1 MSQQE
6 LPPLETITLLLDGKQ
21 LESHIQ
27 SKTAQLPSQRNYLN
41 VQDQTPLGGHKRMEE
56 DQPEKTGKDD
66 SHMVQ
71 TCQANK
77 WQSAVLR
84 GLNWSIRKDPKLFLS
99 LQGYSLWPKQTS
111 QIFQVPLHSLRRGR
125 CSAHLSRQ
133 KKAGNCNLASVIGAM
148 KERTLMVYTSLH
160 TLLTHCSIIKPSYCH
175 VMGCKKSCCEMYP
188 NDALPKWQSPHAA
201 CIYFPR
207 LDWFTTTI
215 PQDHHLDPSVTLKVR
230 LKNKGFPLQL
240 HDTVTHAAP

>member
-1 MSQQE
+1 
-6 LPPLETITLLLDGKQ
+6 
-21 LESHIQ
+21 
-27 SKTAQLPSQRNYLN
+27 
-41 VQDQTPLGGHKRMEE
+41 
-56 DQPEKTGKDD
+56 
-66 SHMVQ
+66 MVQ

-84 GLNWSIRKDPKLFLS
+84 GLNWSIRKDLKLFLS
-99 LQGYSLWPKQTS
+99 LQAYFLWPKQTS
-111 QIFQVPLHSLRRGR
+111 QIFQVRLRRGR
-125 CSAHLSRQ
+125 CNAHLSRQ

-148 KERTLMVYTSLH
+148 KAGTLMVYTSLH

-215 PQDHHLDPSVTLKVR
+215 PHESLCFHRMWGTLGWR
-230 LKNKGFPLQL
+230 FFRSLPIAGFPLAP
-240 HDTVTHAAP
+240 DTSPNKPFHFSWCLLGSLTTQVMVHHQSDLGAVEGICGNTMKHRCWLRRLPFLSIAPYFSGK